1 MVGMVVGCGG
11 AGQRHE
17 PTGEGG
23 AGGTS
28 QQADAGSAGVHPA
41 GGGGAPATGGSGASM
56 TSSGG
61 DSERDN
67 AGGAGAGNDHVVAG
81 GGGVG
86 PDDVGDGS
94 DSGAPGV
101 GSSCEAEPDPLPGA
115 ELGDANGC
123 TYSGSVV
130 VPGLSEPSGVHVA
143 VLGTV
148 LSTET
153 DADGHF
159 VIHGVPRGTRSVHF
173 SYGAFHETLPKV
185 VCGAGGVPTV
195 DVFRLDAYSVNLYAG
210 TRVSDGGPL
219 RLSPA
224 TAERVFYDN
233 NTGGNAITYVVDHEC
248 EPAAQLPCTSPRASK
263 DGGSVL
269 CIANDGLRV
278 YAVPSDATKSVAL
291 VSGSSAVHPISQYV
305 AYVKGGSTRVLEV
318 KGLRDRVVGTAG
330 TYGVM
335 LTPDGAHVLF
345 VNAAREIMLGET
357 RGDAPAV
364 TVDSLAPPPAGT
376 LTTFEPKSSPDGRYV
391 AYVAGACSGP
401 CALRLLDTDGNVRTL
416 GTLWARDS
424 FQITPDSKFVVA
436 RLASGAIVGYPTA
449 GGATVSYPR
458 ASSFFPAML
467 GDGGT
472 MTLPADGTTVLYDVA
487 TGAALGEIEAGG
499 VRVATPD
506 GRFLLMAHSLPA
518 TPSQLDLVL
527 WDTVALQSHVI
538 ELDYDWGMPVVLAPD
553 AKSAVFIARGVPS
566 DSLKRVTLDAVPT
579 VSTLATADDFTRNLS
594 FSSDGKLAFYADGR
608 LRVAY
613 PFGSAAVTIAERLD
627 SEAQL
632 AWLGTSTIVTKLYG
646 SFLVPAGIYALSVP
660 SP

>member
-1 MVGMVVGCGG
+1 
-11 AGQRHE
+11 
-17 PTGEGG
+17 
-23 AGGTS
+23 
-28 QQADAGSAGVHPA
+28 
-41 GGGGAPATGGSGASM
+41 
-56 TSSGG
+56 
-61 DSERDN
+61 
-67 AGGAGAGNDHVVAG
+67 
-81 GGGVG
+81 
-86 PDDVGDGS
+86 
-94 DSGAPGV
+94 
-101 GSSCEAEPDPLPGA
+101 
-115 ELGDANGC
+115 
-123 TYSGSVV
+123 
-130 VPGLSEPSGVHVA
+130 
-143 VLGTV
+143 
-148 LSTET
+148 
-153 DADGHF
+153 
-159 VIHGVPRGTRSVHF
+159 
-173 SYGAFHETLPKV
+173 
-185 VCGAGGVPTV
+185 
-195 DVFRLDAYSVNLYAG
+195 
-210 TRVSDGGPL
+210 
-219 RLSPA
+219 
-224 TAERVFYDN
+224 
-233 NTGGNAITYVVDHEC
+233 
-248 EPAAQLPCTSPRASK
+248 
-263 DGGSVL
+263 
-269 CIANDGLRV
+269 
-278 YAVPSDATKSVAL
+278 
-291 VSGSSAVHPISQYV
+291 
-305 AYVKGGSTRVLEV
+305 
-318 KGLRDRVVGTAG
+318 
-330 TYGVM
+330 
-335 LTPDGAHVLF
+335 
-345 VNAAREIMLGET
+345 
-357 RGDAPAV
+357 
-364 TVDSLAPPPAGT
+364 
-376 LTTFEPKSSPDGRYV
+376 
-391 AYVAGACSGP
+391 
-401 CALRLLDTDGNVRTL
+401 LLDTDGNVRTL

-613 PFGSAAVTIAERLD
+613 RFGSAAVTIAERLD

>member
-1 MVGMVVGCGG
+1 MVVGCGG

-335 LTPDGAHVLF
+335 LTP
-345 VNAAREIMLGET
+345 
-357 RGDAPAV
+357 
-364 TVDSLAPPPAGT
+364 
-376 LTTFEPKSSPDGRYV
+376 
-391 AYVAGACSGP
+391 
-401 CALRLLDTDGNVRTL
+401 
-416 GTLWARDS
+416 
-424 FQITPDSKFVVA
+424 
-436 RLASGAIVGYPTA
+436 

-538 ELDYDWGMPVVLAPD
+538 ELDYDWGMPVVLGPD

-613 PFGSAAVTIAERLD
+613 RFGSAAVTIAERLD

-646 SFLVPAGIYALSVP
+646 SFLVPAGSTLYRFR
-660 SP
+660 